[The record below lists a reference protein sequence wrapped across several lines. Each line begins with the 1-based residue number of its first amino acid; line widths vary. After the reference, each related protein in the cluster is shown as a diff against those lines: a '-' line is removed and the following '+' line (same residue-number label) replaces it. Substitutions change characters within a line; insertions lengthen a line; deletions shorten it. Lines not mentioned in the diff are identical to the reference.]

1 LEEKDLLPF
10 TLQTQS
16 IKMVKGRKRMKS
28 FRESMRKIAFQAMIN
43 KKLLLIAMLFVL
55 VSSLVGCEQPAMSK
69 ILFTR
74 QDDSGEYIYIMDA
87 DGNNQRSLDRGEY
100 PCWSPDG
107 KKIAFVSTR
116 DGNREIYIMDADGS
130 DLINLSNNPACDDKP
145 LWLPGGKKIIFNSN
159 RGGQYG
165 LYIMDA
171 DGSNQTKLPYYSG
184 GWTQYTW
191 SPDGKKIAF
200 QCWREGAQNIWVV
213 DIETGKEIQLTC
225 STSRDGYPIWSPD
238 GREIAFTSERD
249 GHEEIYLMDAD
260 GNNLRRLTTYS
271 GIVPERWGMI
281 APGYHAL
288 AWFPDSD
295 KILAWLFDYGTRRW
309 DLYSINKE
317 GKKEINLTHDISE
330 LGGYPVG
337 SCSPD
342 GSKVVFSIALPRLPE
357 SGGFPEVWVV
367 NADGSDL
374 TRLTYNQ
381 ASDEFPS
388 WQPR

>member
-1 LEEKDLLPF
+1 MRTFRE
-10 TLQTQS
+10 
-16 IKMVKGRKRMKS
+16 RMK
-28 FRESMRKIAFQAMIN
+28 KIAFRAMIN

-87 DGNNQRSLDRGEY
+87 DGSNETNLGRGEY
-100 PCWSPDG
+100 PRWSPDG
-107 KKIAFVSTR
+107 KKIVFFSAAT
-116 DGNREIYIMDADGS
+116 IYIMDADGS
-130 DLINLSNNPACDDKP
+130 NLTALSKSVPYVDVPSWSAD
-145 LWLPGGKKIIFNSN
+145 GKHIIFRSD
-159 RGGQYG
+159 RDGRTGI
-165 LYIMDA
+165 YIMDA
-171 DGSNQTKLPYYSG
+171 DGTNQTKLVEEVASG
-184 GWTQYTW
+184 AHYTF
-191 SPDGKKIAF
+191 SPDGRKVAF
-200 QCWREGAQNIWVV
+200 ERWREGAQNIWVV

-225 STSRDGYPIWSPD
+225 SPSRDEYPIWSPD
-238 GREIAFTSERD
+238 GREIAFTSGRD
-249 GHEEIYLMDAD
+249 GHDEIYLMDAA

-271 GIVPERWGMI
+271 GTVPERWGMI
-281 APGYHAL
+281 APGYLAL
-288 AWFPDSD
+288 AWFPDGE
-295 KILAWLFDYGTRRW
+295 KILAWLYDYGTGCW

-330 LGGYPVG
+330 LGGWPIG

-342 GSKVVFSIALPRLPE
+342 GSKVVFSITLPRLPE
-357 SGGFPEVWVV
+357 SEGFSEIWVV

-381 ASDEFPS
+381 AWDEFPS